1 MANIEVE
8 VQANLLDEPIKI
20 RALIAACS
28 KTQISK
34 RLAIKLGLFEDAK
47 DIFVKDEEPL
57 SMGNQWL
64 GRWKISLKPMVIK
77 CYPSEMVDTQ
87 RNGERA
93 VVVAGYP
100 LINMEVDD
108 AFHEMI
114 IGRDYGKHSISR
126 INFAI
131 ESTVGPTPGPS
142 YEEDVCFTG
151 HNIGLA
157 GIEEVPKDIK
167 EFFEYPPFILQD
179 IKRLALN
186 KVTKQLIVMYKK
198 TNLVVAYN
206 GLPFNLEKRL
216 EQVIYHH
223 HIDDVPSVLVSITQI
238 CEGVTIDAFPK
249 DTILVDWSSM

>member
-20 RALIAACS
+20 RALIAMAGS

-47 DIFVKDEEPL
+47 DIFVKVEEPL
-57 SMGNQWL
+57 LMGNQWL
-64 GRWKISLKPMVIK
+64 RRWKISLKPMVIK
-77 CYPSEMVDTQ
+77 CYPSEMINT

-100 LINMEVDD
+100 LINMEVND

-126 INFAI
+126 KHFAI

-186 KVTKQLIVMYKK
+186 KVTKQLIVMLC
-198 TNLVVAYN
+198 TRTPILWLLAM
-206 GLPFNLEKRL
+206 
-216 EQVIYHH
+216 
-223 HIDDVPSVLVSITQI
+223 VSLS
-238 CEGVTIDAFPK
+238 
-249 DTILVDWSSM
+249 ILKNDWNK